1 MKQAK
6 DIMTKDVIC
15 ITKSTSIYDA
25 IKLMTENQITGIPVV
40 DNDMTLIGILTEQD
54 VLSLYYKNEEDKTT
68 AVEKFLTEPVIHFEE
83 NESVFDICN
92 CLKDHTIRRV
102 PITSKGKVV
111 GIVSKSDIL
120 LCILKQW
127 KESSISIS

>member
-15 ITKSTSIYDA
+15 ITKNTSIYDA
-25 IKLMTENQITGIPVV
+25 IKLMTENQITGVPVV
-40 DNDMTLIGILTEQD
+40 DKDMTLIGILTEQD
-54 VLSLYYKNEEDKTT
+54 VLSLYYKNDEDKTT

-83 NESVFDICN
+83 DESVSDICN

-102 PITSKGKVV
+102 PITSEGKVV
-111 GIVSKSDIL
+111 GIISKSDIL
-120 LCILKQW
+120 LCILKRW
-127 KESSISIS
+127 KESTISIS